1 MGCGWYAFN
10 EQHKNF
16 RFKGKVEKFISSTRA
31 ELFAILTTVYATP
44 KGSHL
49 CIFTDSQAAIDALSL
64 ASVNLR
70 KARKRLKNW
79 MILCA
84 IEEIANAQSLILR
97 LEKVKAHSGITYN
110 EIADTLAKEGCHEPA
125 CTPNLQLLSSVN
137 AIGCWNSELIEEPI
151 RNFTKQMGK
160 AKYSIKWRLLNR
172 NMSSISEYKSKNIQW
187 EST

>member
-1 MGCGWYAFN
+1 MSCGWYAFN
-10 EQHKNF
+10 EQHRNF

-31 ELFAILTTVYATP
+31 ELFAILMAVYATP
-44 KGSHL
+44 KGSRL

-64 ASVNLR
+64 ASVNPR
-70 KARKRLKNW
+70 KARKKLKNW
-79 MILCA
+79 TILCA

-125 CTPNLQLLSSVN
+125 CTSNLQLLSSVN

-160 AKYSIKWRLLNR
+160 AKYSINTGRMEKNR
-172 NMSSISEYKSKNIQW
+172 TVLS
-187 EST
+187 